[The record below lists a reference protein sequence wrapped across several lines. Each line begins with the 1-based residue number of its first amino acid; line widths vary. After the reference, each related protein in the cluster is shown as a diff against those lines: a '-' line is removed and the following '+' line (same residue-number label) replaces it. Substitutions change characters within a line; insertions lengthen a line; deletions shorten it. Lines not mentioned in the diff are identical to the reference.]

1 MSDLEKIL
9 AIKSELEATRTKLPK
24 SEKEVVTTIELQNK
38 FIKDAIHEIHT
49 PLSIIITNK
58 DLIRMK
64 YGDIKFLDSIEAA
77 CKVIQNSYEDL
88 SYHVQLDKVDM
99 KTSQM
104 DLVDFVRWRCE
115 YFDSIAVAN
124 ELKLHFSSS
133 VDSFMYDIAEIK
145 LQRLVDNNISNAI
158 KYANVGTIIDVNIEL
173 SDDTLELRFSN
184 LGRVIKDKKAIFNRF
199 HREDNVKGGYGI
211 GLNLVYDICKSQ
223 NIGINL
229 ISSAKTG
236 TIFCY
241 SFKNQ
246 KLQHKGDKK

>member
-1 MSDLEKIL
+1 MSESDKIKAL
-9 AIKSELEATRTKLPK
+9 QSELEATKAEL
-24 SEKEVVTTIELQNK
+24 EKAKEGLALTVELQNK

-58 DLIRMK
+58 DLIRLK
-64 YGDIKFLDSIEAA
+64 YGDIKFLGSIEAA

-88 SYHVQLDKVDM
+88 SYHVQMDKVDM
-99 KTSQM
+99 KTTQM
-104 DLVDFVRWRCE
+104 DLVDFVRWRCD
-115 YFDSIAVAN
+115 YFESIAVAN
-124 ELKLHFSSS
+124 ELKLQFLSS
-133 VDSFMYDIAEIK
+133 VDKFMYDIAEIK

-158 KYANVGTIIDVNIEL
+158 KYADVGTVIDVTMDL
-173 SDDTLELRFSN
+173 SADVLELKFSN
-184 LGRVIKDKKAIFNRF
+184 LGRVIKDKKAVFNRF
-199 HREDNVKGGYGI
+199 HREDDVKGGYGI

-241 SFKNQ
+241 SFKSQN
-246 KLQHKGDKK
+246 LQQKGDKK